1 MSLLKILVELCAAR
15 KVFLVTDQNSYLKQI
30 LKSLGRDYQNT
41 FELSFEKNQVFSVRV
56 FLPGNEA

>member
-15 KVFLVTDQNSYLKQI
+15 KVFLVTVQNSYLKQI